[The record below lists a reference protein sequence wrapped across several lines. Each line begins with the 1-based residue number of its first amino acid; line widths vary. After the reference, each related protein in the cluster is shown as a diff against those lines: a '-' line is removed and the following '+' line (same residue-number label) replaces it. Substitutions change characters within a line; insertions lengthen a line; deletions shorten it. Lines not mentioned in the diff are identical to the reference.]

1 MKSEKML
8 DSNNILRSSCRKKI
22 IRILS
27 KRKNLHI
34 MELVRTTN
42 STYNE
47 VNRNLAILEN
57 ENIIFQEKKG
67 RRRLI
72 QLNLENE
79 KTQLLIKVLNILNE
93 SSI

>member
-57 ENIIFQEKKG
+57 ENIIFQEKKV
-67 RRRLI
+67 
-72 QLNLENE
+72 EE
-79 KTQLLIKVLNILNE
+79 D
-93 SSI
+93 